1 MEEDT
6 EIEIVINI
14 NKSENKIYI
23 SEVNSSGC
31 VYNYSKKSDLKNA
44 FNDYITDYLC
54 L

>member
-1 MEEDT
+1 MKEDT
-6 EIEIVINI
+6 EIEIVI